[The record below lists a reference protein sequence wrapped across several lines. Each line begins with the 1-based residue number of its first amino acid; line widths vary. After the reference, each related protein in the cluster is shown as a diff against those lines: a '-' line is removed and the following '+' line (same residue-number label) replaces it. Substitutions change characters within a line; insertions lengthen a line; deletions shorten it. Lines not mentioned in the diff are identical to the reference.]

1 MHLTI
6 SGFRLKKKERMR
18 YLYFFLAYTIFIL
31 TSDKQLLWN
40 NNYTLLRKK
49 EPCKLVN
56 FSTWIQLQNEN
67 KL

>member
-31 TSDKQLLWN
+31 TSDKQLL
-40 NNYTLLRKK
+40 
-49 EPCKLVN
+49 
-56 FSTWIQLQNEN
+56 
-67 KL
+67 